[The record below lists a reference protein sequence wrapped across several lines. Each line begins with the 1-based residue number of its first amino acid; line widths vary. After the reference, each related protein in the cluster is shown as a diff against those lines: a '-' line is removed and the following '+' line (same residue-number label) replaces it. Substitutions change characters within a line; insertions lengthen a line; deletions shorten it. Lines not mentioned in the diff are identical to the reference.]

1 MSIIKI
7 PRENPNRRY
16 EFPIVLCNDIDER
29 DKRIV
34 DEIMQFHVN
43 GWPVLAIFFS
53 PQEIDKIKKKN
64 RITRII

>member
-43 GWPVLAIFFS
+43 G
-53 PQEIDKIKKKN
+53 
-64 RITRII
+64 